1 MGFSMTIYMDFRRN
15 YELSTIY
22 IYNNLIKVI
31 TRTKIILYIMV
42 YELKKLKRQ
51 RRRTSLLNKNC
62 LKFRLKIVQIT
73 N

>member
-1 MGFSMTIYMDFRRN
+1 MGFSMTIYMDIRRN
-15 YELSTIY
+15 YELLTIY
-22 IYNNLIKVI
+22 IYNNLIIVI

-42 YELKKLKRQ
+42 YELKKLK
-51 RRRTSLLNKNC
+51 RRTSLLNKNC

>member
-42 YELKKLKRQ
+42 YELKKLKR
-51 RRRTSLLNKNC
+51 RTSLLNKNC

-73 N
+73 D

>member
-1 MGFSMTIYMDFRRN
+1 MGFSMTIYMDFGRN

-42 YELKKLKRQ
+42 YD
-51 RRRTSLLNKNC
+51 
-62 LKFRLKIVQIT
+62 
-73 N
+73 

>member
-22 IYNNLIKVI
+22 IYKNHIKVI

-42 YELKKLKRQ
+42 YELKKLKR
-51 RRRTSLLNKNC
+51 RTSLLNKNC